1 MKKGIKILFIVLLL
15 MMVLGIVTFAFYFI
29 TIPKYSEL
37 ICISTRY
44 EPETYELEETVTVK
58 FDDNDKFVSIEKIKK
73 YEILNDNFK
82 DNYIK
87 SLKQYY
93 KDDLD
98 KKLKL
103 ENDILIVY
111 SDVIES
117 IDIDKMNKKEF
128 REKYEELGYECK

>member
-1 MKKGIKILFIVLLL
+1 MKKGIKILFIGFLL

-87 SLKQYY
+87 SLKEYY
-93 KDDLD
+93 KDDFD
-98 KKLKL
+98 KKVKL